1 MAEEQNGKLKLIT
14 IDSSTKEFMAN
25 GRRYLVESQIS
36 ADRYSFYLRESI
48 KFSFSQSVEQLFQS
62 FAEIYNCTN
71 NPKKG
76 LGDIAVISRGA
87 MKGIEGIVKR
97 LEDPTALRLCCLF
110 INREDE
116 DRRYI
121 DEDLIT
127 EKIEDWKKE
136 GIDMASFFGFA
147 SATIPG
153 LKNLYEES
161 SRITSQ
167 SPMSKVS

>member
-1 MAEEQNGKLKLIT
+1 
-14 IDSSTKEFMAN
+14 
-25 GRRYLVESQIS
+25 
-36 ADRYSFYLRESI
+36 
-48 KFSFSQSVEQLFQS
+48 
-62 FAEIYNCTN
+62 
-71 NPKKG
+71 
-76 LGDIAVISRGA
+76 

>member
-14 IDSSTKEFMAN
+14 LSADTKEFTAN

-36 ADRYSFYLRESI
+36 ADRYAFYLRESI
-48 KFSFSQSVEQLFQS
+48 KFSFSQTVEQIFQS
-62 FAEIYNCTN
+62 FAEIYGCTN

-76 LGDIAVISRGA
+76 LGDIAVISRDA

-97 LEDPTALRLCCLF
+97 LEDPVSLRLCSLF

-116 DRRYI
+116 DRRFI
-121 DEDLIT
+121 DEDIIT
-127 EKIEDWKKE
+127 AKIEDWKKG
-136 GIDMASFFGFA
+136 GIDMTSFFGFA
-147 SATIPG
+147 SATIPA
-153 LKNLYEES
+153 LKNLFEES

-167 SPMSKVS
+167 SPMSQAS

>member
-1 MAEEQNGKLKLIT
+1 MAEEPLRKLIT
-14 IDSSTKEFMAN
+14 IEATTKEFEAN
-25 GRRYLVESQIS
+25 GKKYTIESQIS

-48 KFSFSQSVEQLFQS
+48 KFSFGQSVEQLFQA

-76 LGDIAVISRGA
+76 LGDIAVISRDA

-97 LEDPTALRLCCLF
+97 VEDPVALRLCCLF

-127 EKIEDWKKE
+127 SKIDDWKKE
-136 GIDMASFFGFA
+136 GIDMTSFFQFA
-147 SATIPG
+147 SATIAG
-153 LKNLYEES
+153 LKTLFEES
-161 SRITSQ
+161 SRIISQ
-167 SPMSKVS
+167 SPMSQTS